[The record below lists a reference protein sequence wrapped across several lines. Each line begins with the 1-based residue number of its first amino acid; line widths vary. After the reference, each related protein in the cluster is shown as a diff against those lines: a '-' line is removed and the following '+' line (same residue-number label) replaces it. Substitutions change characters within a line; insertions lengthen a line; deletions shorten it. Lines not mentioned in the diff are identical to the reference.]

1 MEASIYHE
9 ENAVP
14 AVKHYGQANLDLSV
28 LIKHF
33 EVPNKTEGKSPRTV
47 GWYNEVLSLLYR
59 WLQGGTEVVPKIWT
73 GS

>member
-1 MEASIYHE
+1 MKKMLSRRS
-9 ENAVP
+9 NTMD
-14 AVKHYGQANLDLSV
+14 KANLDLSV

-59 WLQGGTEVVPKIWT
+59 WLQGGD
-73 GS
+73 